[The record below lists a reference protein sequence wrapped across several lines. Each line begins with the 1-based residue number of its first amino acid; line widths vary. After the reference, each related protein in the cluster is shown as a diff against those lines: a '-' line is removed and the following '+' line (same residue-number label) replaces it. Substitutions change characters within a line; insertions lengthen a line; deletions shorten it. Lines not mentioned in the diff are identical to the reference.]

1 MPRKVQLAAWRVV
14 MPAKNSDLPRTEA
27 HILAASIESTEPLL
41 LRYAEGFD
49 DVTAIRQLIGLPNHL
64 LWILGHCGYTMQRV
78 GAFLDGGE
86 VSNADYRYQQ
96 GGGANYFAID
106 AICRDSVPKECA
118 EKYPSLARGREIFS
132 SAISRL
138 ANAVRN
144 TSPEQFASPVEWHEG
159 PLELSQLIHRVCFHN
174 ACHAGQIVDLRRG
187 FGLPR
192 IIGKSS
198 RD

>member
-1 MPRKVQLAAWRVV
+1 MPT
-14 MPAKNSDLPRTEA
+14 KNSDLPRSEA
-27 HILAASIESTEPLL
+27 LILAASIESTEPLL

-49 DVTAIRQLIGLPNHL
+49 DVTAIRQLNGLPNHL
-64 LWILGHCGYTMQRV
+64 LWILGHCGFTMQRV

-86 VSNADYRYQQ
+86 VPPADYRYQPEE
-96 GGGANYFAID
+96 GDAYFLID
-106 AICRDSVPKECA
+106 VIRRDSVPRECA
-118 EKYPSLARGREIFS
+118 EEYPSLSRGREIFS

-144 TSPEQFASPVEWHEG
+144 TAPEQFASPVDWHEG
-159 PLELSQLIHRVCFHN
+159 PIELSQLIHRVCFHN

-187 FGLPR
+187 LGLPR
-192 IIGKSS
+192 IIGSPS